1 MLRMHAAVAKKTED
15 GNRPQP
21 ILESLMATSPR
32 AASVSSSQPRR
43 RIKADVTEKAAAE
56 SPYHLRISRLTVD
69 KLGVKLYDKAS
80 AVVAELIANG
90 YDADAET
97 VTVRLPLGIQLASKA
112 GGQLKDDRHGCIHNQ
127 RPNQERHFGR
137 RWPTYVRWNAR

>member
-1 MLRMHAAVAKKTED
+1 
-15 GNRPQP
+15 
-21 ILESLMATSPR
+21 MATSSRRVVLADGGKLSRSVKASP
-32 AASVSSSQPRR
+32 AAKKPNA
-43 RIKADVTEKAAAE
+43 KA

-97 VTVRLPLGIQLASKA
+97 VTVRLPLNIQLASKA
-112 GGQLKDDRHGCIHNQ
+112 GGGTSR
-127 RPNQERHFGR
+127 FGLR
-137 RWPTYVRWNAR
+137 YRC